1 MRSNTVWLSLMFDK
15 NLKSFLLE
23 IDGSISDDQIFMDA
37 PLSDLSTYRVGGP
50 ASLLIKVEDD
60 SNFSALV
67 RGLVKYPLPVMV
79 IGNGSNVLISDSG
92 FDGLV
97 LKLGDF
103 FETIEIEDTN
113 VIVGAAA
120 KLPIVAR
127 ETVKFGLTGFE
138 WAVGVPGTIGGA
150 VRMNAG
156 GHGSEM
162 ASSLMNATI
171 LSLVDGSLSKLS
183 ASELQ
188 LSYRHSCVKR
198 TDLVINVTMQLE
210 RGDRDKSNDLIK
222 EIVKW
227 RRDNQPGGQNSGSVF
242 TNPEGDSAGRLIEIA
257 GLKGLRVGSARISE
271 KHANF
276 IQVDEEG
283 SAEDVRKLMSLVV
296 EKVREVHSV
305 SLKPETILLGFD
317 CDPV

>member
-15 NLKSFLLE
+15 NLKGFLLE
-23 IDGSISDDQIFMDA
+23 LDGSISDDQIFMDV

-60 SNFSALV
+60 SNFSAIV

-103 FETIEIEDTN
+103 YETIEIEDTN

-210 RGDRDKSNDLIK
+210 RGDRGKSNDLIK

-257 GLKGLRVGSARISE
+257 GLKGLRIGSARISE